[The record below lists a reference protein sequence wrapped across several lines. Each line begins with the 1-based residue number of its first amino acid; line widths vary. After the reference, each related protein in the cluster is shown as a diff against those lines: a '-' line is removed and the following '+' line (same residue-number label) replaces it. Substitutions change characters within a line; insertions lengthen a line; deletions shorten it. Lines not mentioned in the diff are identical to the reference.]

1 MGFYYRLIFYVSGVL
16 LGIFILWFS
25 LSFREK
31 PISFNYLPNARVVSH
46 ILKNNLHISEYVKCK
61 MVCYKID
68 SLLLRQYIS
77 HSKVDFKKSQIRNK
91 VCKNYFLENNL
102 ISFEIMNCY
111 DSISVVNLII
121 EDSICKNCN

>member
-1 MGFYYRLIFYVSGVL
+1 
-16 LGIFILWFS
+16 
-25 LSFREK
+25 
-31 PISFNYLPNARVVSH
+31 
-46 ILKNNLHISEYVKCK
+46 

-77 HSKVDFKKSQIRNK
+77 LSKVDFKKSQIRNK